1 MYGPDAREWPG
12 YAEYGSKPCQKAGF
26 FLDLYGRDLSGKE
39 GPMMKQEILNLLEKN
54 SRMADTEMAILL
66 SARLE
71 DVTVAVREL
80 ETDGI
85 IRGYGALIDWEKFG
99 QETVTAYIEV
109 RVTPQRGQG
118 FDKVAERIYQFS
130 QVQGCNLMSGGYDLF
145 VVVEGRTMKEVAL
158 FVAEKLAPIESVI
171 STSTHFVLRK
181 YKDHGVQF
189 GQQRKDEREAVVL

>member
-1 MYGPDAREWPG
+1 
-12 YAEYGSKPCQKAGF
+12 
-26 FLDLYGRDLSGKE
+26 
-39 GPMMKQEILNLLEKN
+39 MMKQEILNLLEKN